1 MELPKKIAD
10 EIGAIVTAEGLE
22 LVHIEYRPQGRGH
35 VLRVDIDKEGGVQL
49 DDLELM
55 AHQIGAMLDVEDWAT
70 TKYDL
75 EVSSPGLDRK
85 FYSAADY
92 KKFVGRLV
100 RVLTKDAVRGLHVV
114 VGRLSAYDGERIVV
128 TDEKMK
134 KDRDYEI
141 AMANI
146 RETRL
151 EIEF

>member
-10 EIGAIVTAEGLE
+10 EIGQIVAAEGLE

-35 VLRVDIDKEGGVQL
+35 VLRVDIDREGGVLL
-49 DDLELM
+49 DDLEQIS
-55 AHQIGAMLDVEDWAT
+55 HQVSAMLDVEDWS
-70 TKYDL
+70 KSRYDL

-85 FYSAADY
+85 FYSDADY
-92 KKFVGRLV
+92 PKFVGRLV
-100 RVLTKDAVRGLHVV
+100 RVLTKDAVRGLHVI
-114 VGRLSAYDGERIVV
+114 VGRLGSFDGDRVVV

-141 AMANI
+141 ALSNI

-151 EIEF
+151 EIEI

>member
-1 MELPKKIAD
+1 MELPKKIAE
-10 EIGAIVTAEGLE
+10 EIGNIVAAEGLE

-49 DDLELM
+49 DDLEQM

-85 FYSAADY
+85 FYSDADY
-92 KKFVGRLV
+92 AKFVGRLV

-114 VGRLSAYDGERIVV
+114 VGRLASYDGSRIVV
-128 TDEKMK
+128 SDEKMK